1 MKQIFY
7 SVFVLF
13 ACFACSKDS
22 GMEEEMKSSVGEI
35 VGTIGDKSTGEA
47 VAVVSVSL
55 SPGEEAFITGSDGNF
70 NFQNLEPGEYIVSAS
85 KEFYSDGEVKVKVS
99 AGKPTRADMLIER
112 LPAMVTADRNLLDF
126 GSDAGLNV
134 LSFGIVNRSY
144 EDLEWKIEYDCKWIK
159 ELRPARGTLKY
170 GKTESVSVLIDRSLL
185 DSENIYNRTVL
196 VVKSSNGGSEVEVR
210 AVGVERVLPVVN
222 TLGVTKIAA
231 MTACLNAEFVDYGVP
246 EYTECG
252 FVYHTEPMPTHEKAL
267 GVLPAPSDNGWRY
280 SCELKGLTVGETYY
294 VRAYAKN
301 SVGLVYSSN
310 EVSFTTKP
318 TLPEVT
324 ITAVTDI
331 DVASGSAVFHGR
343 ILEAGDPVC
352 SECGFVC
359 AASSNPTVDDVKVTA
374 SVAGSGAIR
383 IAVSGLPLDKTLYV
397 RAYAL
402 NEAGVAYSSRSE
414 TFSTNG
420 VLSEVETDEATNVN
434 ILAGTA
440 TLHGH
445 VVSTGNPGYSERGF
459 VYGTMKEPTIYD
471 NKIIANGAGVKS
483 PFSIYVTD
491 LPKGED
497 IYVRAYATNRL
508 GTVYGKV
515 IAITPE
521 WMELPVIGVAVQ
533 KKDIGY
539 TDWYSADLMCKQSV
553 VGGYIDWRLPTKEE
567 LVTIYTERNVIG
579 GFQTIVDAEGYR
591 ELYWSSTLMGHKDN
605 KDWYCCVSFVGDGL
619 YVSSV
624 DVDRSI
630 RCVRTL
636 DK

>member
-112 LPAMVTADRNLLDF
+112 LPAMVTADCNLLDF

-252 FVYHTEPMPTHEKAL
+252 LVYHTEPMPTHEKAL

-294 VRAYAKN
+294 VRAYAK
-301 SVGLVYSSN
+301 
-310 EVSFTTKP
+310 T
-318 TLPEVT
+318 
-324 ITAVTDI
+324 
-331 DVASGSAVFHGR
+331 ASGWCIVPMR
-343 ILEAGDPVC
+343 CRLQ
-352 SECGFVC
+352 
-359 AASSNPTVDDVKVTA
+359 
-374 SVAGSGAIR
+374 R
-383 IAVSGLPLDKTLYV
+383 
-397 RAYAL
+397 
-402 NEAGVAYSSRSE
+402 SR
-414 TFSTNG
+414 
-420 VLSEVETDEATNVN
+420 
-434 ILAGTA
+434 
-440 TLHGH
+440 HC
-445 VVSTGNPGYSERGF
+445 R
-459 VYGTMKEPTIYD
+459 
-471 NKIIANGAGVKS
+471 
-483 PFSIYVTD
+483 
-491 LPKGED
+491 
-497 IYVRAYATNRL
+497 
-508 GTVYGKV
+508 
-515 IAITPE
+515 
-521 WMELPVIGVAVQ
+521 
-533 KKDIGY
+533 
-539 TDWYSADLMCKQSV
+539 
-553 VGGYIDWRLPTKEE
+553 
-567 LVTIYTERNVIG
+567 
-579 GFQTIVDAEGYR
+579 
-591 ELYWSSTLMGHKDN
+591 
-605 KDWYCCVSFVGDGL
+605 
-619 YVSSV
+619 
-624 DVDRSI
+624 RS
-630 RCVRTL
+630 R
-636 DK
+636 